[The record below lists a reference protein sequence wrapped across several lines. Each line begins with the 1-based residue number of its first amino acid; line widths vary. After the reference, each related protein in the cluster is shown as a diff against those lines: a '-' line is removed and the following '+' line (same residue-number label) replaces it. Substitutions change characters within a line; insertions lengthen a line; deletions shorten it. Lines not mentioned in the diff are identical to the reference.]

1 MSDKK
6 SPNQLVSAIMFG
18 MMELTRLAED
28 LYKAR
33 TSKVES
39 DSTTADSKTA
49 DSRTTDSRTTDSRTT
64 DSRTTDSMTT
74 DSMTTDST
82 LAGSHQASVDGFT
95 SDTGASSDQP
105 RLAYSGPIAATLVDP
120 TSTMRPP
127 VRHDDNTTTGSKA
140 TIEVGFRPSS
150 VQTIF

>member
-1 MSDKK
+1 
-6 SPNQLVSAIMFG
+6 MFG

-49 DSRTTDSRTTDSRTT
+49 DSRTTDSRTTDS
-64 DSRTTDSMTT
+64 MTT
-74 DSMTTDST
+74 DRT

-105 RLAYSGPIAATLVDP
+105 RLVYSGPIAATLVDP
-120 TSTMRPP
+120 MSTMRPP
-127 VRHDDNTTTGSKA
+127 VRHDEDTTTGSKA